1 MTASSFSC
9 QSFERNF
16 KDTEKE
22 PVSQIFFMGIKTWN
36 QAFFPSSS
44 YFSKLTNQ
52 ARNGDNKEQRSESI
66 EII

>member
-22 PVSQIFFMGIKTWN
+22 PVSLLGFFS
-36 QAFFPSSS
+36 SSS

-52 ARNGDNKEQRSESI
+52 AGNGDNKEQRSESI